1 MVDMTYG
8 ECGARHVAGDAKEDT
23 PSGRAYNITNQQPRP
38 LRTVVQQLIDDLGM
52 KCRIRSVPI
61 RCST

>member
-1 MVDMTYG
+1 MWLATL
-8 ECGARHVAGDAKEDT
+8 KEDT